1 MDLKKKKL
9 FFWYLSACT
18 LVAAAA
24 FVYWFI
30 VWRYKEYTNDAYV
43 EGNQVYITP
52 LHSGFLTSIHTD
64 DTFLVKQGQL
74 LIELDETDAKIGL
87 DRAKESLSNT
97 VRQVCQMIH
106 AVFAYRSEIEMKKAQ
121 FIKKAQDYEHRQNVI
136 AEGGVSVEDFE
147 HAIADLRSTFF
158 SLQMTEIL
166 YDKALAAVQNVSIMQ
181 HPSVLSAADAVR
193 DAWVK
198 LYRCKI
204 YSPVEGL
211 AAQRTIQVGMWVE
224 SGTPLLSVI
233 PLDQIWINA
242 NYKETQMKRMRL
254 GQPVKITVD
263 LYGDDVIF
271 DGRIIGMP
279 GGAGNAFSLLP
290 PQNLSGNWIK
300 IVQRLPV
307 RVSLDKEQLKEHP
320 LRIGLST
327 EATTDTREQE
337 GLIVPVSTAGSPL
350 YETPIFKKEEIGDK
364 AFIQQIIESNM
375 DPLLQEY
382 LYTPFSQHTLESHDI
397 PAF

>member
-1 MDLKKKKL
+1 MIIKATNISKK
-9 FFWYLSACT
+9 
-18 LVAAAA
+18 
-24 FVYWFI
+24 
-30 VWRYKEYTNDAYV
+30 
-43 EGNQVYITP
+43 
-52 LHSGFLTSIHTD
+52 
-64 DTFLVKQGQL
+64 
-74 LIELDETDAKIGL
+74 
-87 DRAKESLSNT
+87 
-97 VRQVCQMIH
+97 
-106 AVFAYRSEIEMKKAQ
+106 
-121 FIKKAQDYEHRQNVI
+121 
-136 AEGGVSVEDFE
+136 
-147 HAIADLRSTFF
+147 
-158 SLQMTEIL
+158 
-166 YDKALAAVQNVSIMQ
+166 
-181 HPSVLSAADAVR
+181 
-193 DAWVK
+193 
-198 LYRCKI
+198 
-204 YSPVEGL
+204 
-211 AAQRTIQVGMWVE
+211 
-224 SGTPLLSVI
+224 
-233 PLDQIWINA
+233 
-242 NYKETQMKRMRL
+242 
-254 GQPVKITVD
+254 
-263 LYGDDVIF
+263 YGDDVIF

>member
-1 MDLKKKKL
+1 
-9 FFWYLSACT
+9 
-18 LVAAAA
+18 
-24 FVYWFI
+24 
-30 VWRYKEYTNDAYV
+30 
-43 EGNQVYITP
+43 
-52 LHSGFLTSIHTD
+52 
-64 DTFLVKQGQL
+64 
-74 LIELDETDAKIGL
+74 
-87 DRAKESLSNT
+87 
-97 VRQVCQMIH
+97 
-106 AVFAYRSEIEMKKAQ
+106 
-121 FIKKAQDYEHRQNVI
+121 
-136 AEGGVSVEDFE
+136 E
-147 HAIADLRSTFF
+147 HAIADLRSSFF

-166 YDKALAAVQNVSIMQ
+166 YDKALAAVQNVSIME

-350 YETPIFKKEEIGDK
+350 YETPIFKQEEIGDK